1 MEEELFFILVFIVAI
16 TAIVLGVGSHIY
28 KSHLAHKEK
37 AMELM
42 ADRTAEKAA
51 QYAAKSEKLEQRV
64 RVLERIAT
72 DRGGDLAMEIED
84 LRDRKAKAISHEESV
99 Q

>member
-1 MEEELFFILVFIVAI
+1 MEEELFTILVFIVAV
-16 TAIVLGVGSHIY
+16 TAIVLGVGSHIF
-28 KSHLAHKEK
+28 KRHLDYKEK

-51 QYAAKSEKLEQRV
+51 QYAAKSEQLEQRV

-72 DRGGDLAMEIED
+72 DRGADVAMQIED
-84 LRDRKAKAISHEESV
+84 LRGESSERGL

>member
-1 MEEELFFILVFIVAI
+1 MDPDAPFVIALVIMVVVI
-16 TAIVLGVGSHIY
+16 PVVLGVGSDML
-28 KSHLAHKEK
+28 KRWLAHKEK

-42 ADRTAEKAA
+42 AGQTAEKAA
-51 QYAAKSEKLEQRV
+51 QYAAQVERLEQRM

-72 DRGGDLAMEIED
+72 DRGVDLAMQIED
-84 LRDRKAKAISHEESV
+84 LRDSISQGEKL